1 MGDTGEILQIIDIDT
16 RKTEGLKFHSENDL
30 RGHKAKWFDFPQAGI
45 TLLEE
50 RKPRPV
56 GLSHKLGEDKPLQIY
71 DCSRAN
77 VYTAENGEQ
86 YLVLPNEDKW
96 ADEAEWVDE
105 GDDAYESNSIYI
117 RKSYIE
123 IAKLILDHAR
133 CITTKRDRMT
143 LSGTSGTGK
152 SFFIKYFIWILLHPP
167 EGVLV
172 PDVIIWKHSQGGVN
186 GGIYCYGSFY
196 LVDDIPR
203 FVMSSK
209 CKDLVKKRDTWVIY
223 DGEPPRD
230 PPNAKVLVVSSPGN
244 IVIHN
249 SHIKIHQHAA
259 NFNLFLPIWS
269 LAELLE
275 VGRTIHGFSEAQLS
289 AVIH

>member
-1 MGDTGEILQIIDIDT
+1 MMIAKSVYTNFLSTLRILKSDDLQEIATNRILVIH
-16 RKTEGLKFHSENDL
+16 R
-30 RGHKAKWFDFPQAGI
+30 GI
-45 TLLEE
+45 TLFEE
-50 RKPRPV
+50 RKPRPI
-56 GLSHKLGEDKPLQIY
+56 GLSHKLGEDKSLQIF

-77 VYTAENGEQ
+77 VYTAENREQ

-172 PDVIIWKHSQGGVN
+172 PDIIIWKHSQGGVN
-186 GGIYCYGSFY
+186 GSIYCYGSFY
-196 LVDDIPR
+196 SVDDIPK

-209 CKDLVKKRDTWVIY
+209 CKDLVKKRDAWVIY
-223 DGEPPRD
+223 DGEPPYDLIHRM
-230 PPNAKVLVVSSPGN
+230 PRLLWLHLQGISS
-244 IVIHN
+244 
-249 SHIKIHQHAA
+249 STT
-259 NFNLFLPIWS
+259 
-269 LAELLE
+269 
-275 VGRTIHGFSEAQLS
+275 RTSKYTSMQRISTCFYPSGL
-289 AVIH
+289 